1 MSFIHELL
9 LNPIA
14 KIAIGLVIFLL
25 GLSFAW
31 KGWTGCVLG
40 RFNYWSGFLPIT
52 MISPWLTHLPKG
64 ERSLV
69 KTREGMLAHVFLGPS
84 FFFCSV
90 LFLCA
95 GADLL
100 GLPGTNT
107 LNSVINGFDNN
118 KPVAVSFDSTS
129 GRYTFPLLTKAGGT
143 LYKKFFKT
151 KIDESHDLIG
161 RPIEQMLPEQTT
173 TIDGA
178 AIKAKDGGR

>member
-1 MSFIHELL
+1 MSFISDLL
-9 LNPIA
+9 SNPIA
-14 KIAIGLVIFLL
+14 RIAVGLEVFAL
-25 GLSFAW
+25 GVSFVW
-31 KGWTGCVLG
+31 KGWCGCVLG

-69 KTREGMLAHVFLGPS
+69 KTKEGMLAHVFIGPS

-107 LNSVINGFDNN
+107 LNSIINGFDSS
-118 KPVAVSFDSTS
+118 KPVAVSFDSTT
-129 GRYTFPLLTKAGGT
+129 GRYAFPLLSKAGNKM
-143 LYKKFFKT
+143 YKSFFTSRIAEDK
-151 KIDESHDLIG
+151 DLIG
-161 RPIEQMLPEQTT
+161 RPIEKMLPEQTT

-178 AIKAKDGGR
+178 AIKAKNGGH

>member
-1 MSFIHELL
+1 
-9 LNPIA
+9 
-14 KIAIGLVIFLL
+14 
-25 GLSFAW
+25 
-31 KGWTGCVLG
+31 
-40 RFNYWSGFLPIT
+40 
-52 MISPWLTHLPKG
+52 
-64 ERSLV
+64 
-69 KTREGMLAHVFLGPS
+69 
-84 FFFCSV
+84 V

-107 LNSVINGFDNN
+107 LNSIINGFDNN

-129 GRYTFPLLTKAGGT
+129 GRYTFPLLTKAGGK
-143 LYKKFFKT
+143 LYKSFFQQ

-161 RPIEQMLPEQTT
+161 RPIDKMLPEQTT